1 MRNPHD
7 KIDLGSIQVDK
18 KVFAEIISS
27 AIHEVNGVYLI
38 QKNIGNRLF
47 EIFGQKDFPG
57 IAITVDENS
66 NVTLELKVLVQYG
79 MNIPD
84 AARQVQ
90 ETVKSAIEQT
100 LDVNVKDINVNVH
113 GIARGKK

>member
-1 MRNPHD
+1 MKSNN
-7 KIDLGSIQVDK
+7 KIELGLVQVDK

-27 AIHEVNGVYLI
+27 AIKEVSGVHLV
-38 QKNIGNRLF
+38 QKNIGNHLF
-47 EIFGQKDFPG
+47 EIFGQKDYPG
-57 IAITVDENS
+57 INIKVTEN
-66 NVTLELKVLVQYG
+66 NDVTLELKVLVQYG

-90 ETVKSAIEQT
+90 ETVKSAIDKT
-100 LDVNVKDINVNVH
+100 LDVNLKDINVNVQ